1 MILIWWA
8 ALINSIAAGGAVGF
22 AGLALINP
30 TVLCS
35 NATTHRY
42 YPAMY
47 ASRSIPLN
55 IMVGVIGWLSTNPA
69 VVVPLVGVAL
79 VTQLFDAA
87 IGGIYRIPGMIAGGI
102 IAALCHGV
110 TLMTV
115 L

>member
-22 AGLALINP
+22 AGLALMNP

-35 NATTHRY
+35 NATTQRY

-55 IMVGVIGWLSTNPA
+55 IMVGILGWLSANPA

-87 IGGIYRIPGMIAGGI
+87 IGGFYRIPGMIAGGL

-110 TLMTV
+110 ALVTV

>member
-1 MILIWWA
+1 MIWWA
-8 ALINSIAAGGAVGF
+8 ALINSIAAVGAVGF
-22 AGLALINP
+22 AVLALINP
-30 TVLCS
+30 TALSS

-55 IMVGVIGWLSTNPA
+55 VMVGILGWLSAIPA
-69 VVVPLVGVAL
+69 GMLPLVGVAL

-110 TLMTV
+110 ALVTV

>member
-1 MILIWWA
+1 MIWWA

-22 AGLALINP
+22 AGLALMNP
-30 TVLCS
+30 TALCS
-35 NATTHRY
+35 NAATHR
-42 YPAMY
+42 Y

-55 IMVGVIGWLSTNPA
+55 IMVGILGWLSANPA

-87 IGGIYRIPGMIAGGI
+87 IGGFYRIPGMIAGGL

-110 TLMTV
+110 ALVTV

>member
-1 MILIWWA
+1 MVWWA

-22 AGLALINP
+22 AGLALMNP

-55 IMVGVIGWLSTNPA
+55 IMVGILGWLSANPA
-69 VVVPLVGVAL
+69 VVVPLVWAL
-79 VTQLFDAA
+79 LLSPSFSTPLSAEFTAS
-87 IGGIYRIPGMIAGGI
+87 PE
-102 IAALCHGV
+102 
-110 TLMTV
+110 
-115 L
+115 

>member
-1 MILIWWA
+1 MIWWA
-8 ALINSIAAGGAVGF
+8 ALINSIAAGGTVGF
-22 AGLALINP
+22 AGLALMNP

-55 IMVGVIGWLSTNPA
+55 IMVGWLSANPA

-87 IGGIYRIPGMIAGGI
+87 IGGFYRIPGMIAGGL

-110 TLMTV
+110 ALVTV

>member
-1 MILIWWA
+1 MIWWA

-22 AGLALINP
+22 AGLALMNP

-35 NATTHRY
+35 NAYRY

-55 IMVGVIGWLSTNPA
+55 IMVGILGWLSANPA

-87 IGGIYRIPGMIAGGI
+87 IGGIYRIPGMIAGGL

-110 TLMTV
+110 ALMTV

>member
-22 AGLALINP
+22 AGLALMNP
-30 TVLCS
+30 TALCS
-35 NATTHRY
+35 NAATHRY

-55 IMVGVIGWLSTNPA
+55 IMVG
-69 VVVPLVGVAL
+69 
-79 VTQLFDAA
+79 
-87 IGGIYRIPGMIAGGI
+87 IYRIPGMIAGGL

-110 TLMTV
+110 ALMTA